1 MFDRTSCITGGA
13 GFLPSTVV
21 LVLFV
26 DVDVTKSCT
35 SWWPTDVG
43 QFSRIFLKP
52 KVGNNN
58 NKTGQK
64 QIPLFHTILT
74 KAQQR
79 NMEIWDIVLENQSQV
94 SLVHS
99 QGQISF
105 TELRHEE
112 SARDIGYLG
121 SPFSL
126 SIWSDHHHG
135 ERFVV
140 GRHFR
145 LSSSGQCPL
154 KMAQ

>member
-1 MFDRTSCITGGA
+1 MFDRTSYLTGGA
-13 GFLPSTVV
+13 GFLPPTVV
-21 LVLFV
+21 LVAFV

-43 QFSRIFLKP
+43 QFSGILLKP
-52 KVGNNN
+52 KVGNN

-64 QIPLFHTILT
+64 QITTTPYDSD
-74 KAQQR
+74 KSPAKE

-94 SLVHS
+94 SLVNS

-112 SARDIGYLG
+112 SARDMGYLG